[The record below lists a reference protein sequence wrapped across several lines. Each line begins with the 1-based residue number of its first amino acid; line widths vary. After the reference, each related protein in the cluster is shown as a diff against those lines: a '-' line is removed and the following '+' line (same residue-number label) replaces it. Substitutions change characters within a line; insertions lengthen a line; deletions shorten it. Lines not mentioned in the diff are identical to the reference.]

1 MTFSIVARCRRTGR
15 FGIALATSSPAVGA
29 RCPFAAAGIGAV
41 VTQNRTDPRL
51 GPAVLTQL
59 QAGADAQ
66 TALDRVLETA
76 PASHWRQLAAV
87 DAQGRVASFHG
98 ACTLPLSGE
107 AHGDGVIAVGNLLA
121 SLAVPTAM
129 LHAFQQTV
137 GDRNGLEQRLLDA
150 LVAGCAAGGET
161 RPLRS
166 AALLVV
172 DQDPFPVTD
181 LRVDYHADPVRRLGE
196 IWAVWAPQADAYR
209 RRVHDPDS
217 C

>member
-1 MTFSIVARCRRTGR
+1 MTFSILARCSRTGR
-15 FGIALATSSPAVGA
+15 FGVALATSSPAVGA

-51 GPAVLTQL
+51 GPAVLAKL

-66 TALDRVLETA
+66 TALDRTLETA
-76 PASHWRQLAAV
+76 PAAHWRQLAAI

-98 ACTLPLSGE
+98 ARTLPLGGE
-107 AHGDGVIAVGNLLA
+107 ARGKDVIAVGNLLA
-121 SLAVPTAM
+121 SPAVPEAM
-129 LHAFQQTV
+129 LRAFQQGS
-137 GDRNGLEQRLLDA
+137 GDETGFEQRLLDA

-161 RPLRS
+161 RPLGS

-172 DQDPFPVTD
+172 DRDPFPVTD
-181 LRVDYHADPVRRLGE
+181 LRVDHHADPVGQLAKL
-196 IWAVWAPQADAYR
+196 WDLWAPQADAYR